1 MKTEFT
7 NTGWRIVTV
16 TNFKVKQIV
25 GPFFNRR
32 KWIEFTRKHKHQP
45 NKRNTGRFRCECC
58 RKRWENVT
66 SENINLAFMESK
78 HKNQCLC
85 EDCTG
90 RLINSGVPF
99 MKRKLNNKDEF

>member
-25 GPFFNRR
+25 GPYFDR
-32 KWIEFTRKHKHQP
+32 KRWIEYTRKYKYNP
-45 NKRNTGRFRCECC
+45 NGRNTGRFRCECC
-58 RKRWENVT
+58 RRKWEDIT
-66 SENINLAFMESK
+66 SDDINLAFMESN

-85 EDCTG
+85 ESCTEK
-90 RLINSGVPF
+90 LIKSGVPF
-99 MKRKLNNKDEF
+99 MERKTNSNKK